1 MRGYPTSK
9 MGSAMNMAIEA
20 KSLTKTFGSVRALT
34 EGRLRVAEGEIHA
47 LLGANGC
54 GKSTL
59 SKIIAGT
66 HAPSS
71 GSLRIN
77 GQEVSFAS
85 PRAAEDAGVA
95 LFYQE
100 LSLIPQL
107 SVEANIFLG
116 REPRTAVGAIDRK
129 AMRAMAQKLID
140 RFGEAVGPGLRPEAR
155 VSDLQ
160 PGERQI
166 VEILKVYAKNPRIV
180 IMDEATAALD
190 SRQVAVFF
198 DFLREKR
205 GEGVSTV
212 FISHRLAEVFAI
224 CDRITVMR
232 NGETVAEMTV
242 ADTTQEEV
250 VRMMVGDIH
259 RPQKRAAKTGTA
271 TPIFEVRN
279 VTGARF
285 HDVSL
290 SLSPGEILGLG
301 GLQGQ
306 GQSALLRGLFGI
318 TPLTAGTLHLEG
330 RACRMRRPAQA
341 MAEGLAYVSGDRVSD
356 SVLQGRSIYENL
368 LAALVM
374 REGKLWLSPRQMAP
388 RLSAEAA
395 SLKTKYA
402 QLSDAINTLSGGN
415 QQKVFIARW
424 LAMQPR
430 ILLLD
435 DPTKGI
441 DLGAKADLFALIRDL
456 ADKGVGIILYSSEE
470 SELLDNC
477 DRIAVFNGG
486 AVVTELSGATLDSFH
501 LTRAAFGES

>member
-1 MRGYPTSK
+1 MKP
-9 MGSAMNMAIEA
+9 AIEA
-20 KSLTKTFGSVRALT
+20 QDLTKTFGAVRALT
-34 EGRLRVAEGEIHA
+34 GGRLSVARGEIHA

-71 GSLRIN
+71 GLLSID
-77 GQEVSFAS
+77 GQPVSFAS
-85 PRAAEDAGVA
+85 PRAAEEAGVA

-116 REPRTAVGAIDRK
+116 REPRTATGAIDRK
-129 AMRAMAQKLID
+129 LMRQKTLALIA
-140 RFGEAVGPGLRPEAR
+140 RFGAAIGPGLRPEAR
-155 VSDLQ
+155 VSELQ

-166 VEILKVYAKNPRIV
+166 VEILKVYAKEPRIV

-205 GEGVSTV
+205 AEGLSTV
-212 FISHRLAEVFAI
+212 FISHRLAEVFAL

-232 NGETVAEMTV
+232 NGETVAQMPV
-242 ADTTQEEV
+242 AETTQEEV

-259 RPQKRAAKTGTA
+259 RPQKRQRTAPLSAPLFELDNATGD
-271 TPIFEVRN
+271 
-279 VTGARF
+279 RF
-285 HDVSL
+285 HNVSL
-290 SLSPGEILGLG
+290 RLAPGEILGLG

-318 TPLTAGTLHLEG
+318 SPLRGGTLRLNG
-330 RACRMRRPAQA
+330 SPCRLRRPAHA
-341 MAEGLAYVSGDRVSD
+341 MAQGMGYVSGDRVSD

-374 REGKLWLSPRQMAP
+374 RERKLWLSPRVLAP
-388 RLSAEAA
+388 RLTAEAA

-402 QLSDAINTLSGGN
+402 RLSDSINTLSGGN

-424 LAMQPR
+424 LATQPR
-430 ILLLD
+430 LLLLD

-441 DLGAKADLFALIRDL
+441 DLGAKADLFALIREL
-456 ADKGVGIILYSSEE
+456 ADQGVGIILYASEE
-470 SELLDNC
+470 AELLDNC

-501 LTRAAFGES
+501 LTRAAFGET